1 MGGAPYLF
9 FFKHN
14 TIHIYSDATFSL
26 KIHASLHS
34 ALHVC
39 LAE

>member
-1 MGGAPYLF
+1 MGGLLIF
-9 FFKHN
+9 FFFLNN

>member
-1 MGGAPYLF
+1 MGGLLIF
-9 FFKHN
+9 FFLKHN